1 MGRLTRQEIADK
13 IKETKKEQIKLD
25 KTLQSL
31 FVERRKLLG
40 GTEAV
45 ANMKKTGIKKG
56 NTVSP
61 GGGRSRR
68 S

>member
-31 FVERRKLLG
+31 FVQRRKILG
-40 GTEAV
+40 GT
-45 ANMKKTGIKKG
+45 KK
-56 NTVSP
+56 VSP
-61 GGGRSRR
+61 GGGKSRR
-68 S
+68 P

>member
-40 GTEAV
+40 GTKAV

-68 S
+68 P

>member
-68 S
+68 P